1 MTHLYYVRHAQ
12 PDYSVH
18 DDLTRPLTEKGMRD
32 CALVTDFLTDKSI
45 DRVFSSPYKRAVDT
59 VQPFAAQA
67 HLPVTLIDDLRE
79 RRIDSVWI
87 DDFDSFCKAQW
98 ADFDYRYKDGECL
111 REVQERNIEALQ
123 KILLTCAGQN
133 IVIGGHGTALSTII
147 NFYDSA
153 FGYEDFIRM
162 RAKAPWIVHFTFDGT
177 RCISIETHDLI

>member
-79 RRIDSVWI
+79 RRIDLKASARHSGRTLTTATKTASVCARCRNAT
-87 DDFDSFCKAQW
+87 SKRCKKFC
-98 ADFDYRYKDGECL
+98 
-111 REVQERNIEALQ
+111 
-123 KILLTCAGQN
+123 
-133 IVIGGHGTALSTII
+133 
-147 NFYDSA
+147 
-153 FGYEDFIRM
+153 
-162 RAKAPWIVHFTFDGT
+162 
-177 RCISIETHDLI
+177 

>member
-87 DDFDSFCKAQW
+87 DDFESFCKAQW

-123 KILLTCAGQN
+123 KNSVDL
-133 IVIGGHGTALSTII
+133 
-147 NFYDSA
+147 
-153 FGYEDFIRM
+153 R
-162 RAKAPWIVHFTFDGT
+162 RAKHRHRRSRHGAEHNPQLLRSRF
-177 RCISIETHDLI
+177 RL

>member
-87 DDFDSFCKAQW
+87 DDFESF
-98 ADFDYRYKDGECL
+98 
-111 REVQERNIEALQ
+111 
-123 KILLTCAGQN
+123 
-133 IVIGGHGTALSTII
+133 
-147 NFYDSA
+147 
-153 FGYEDFIRM
+153 
-162 RAKAPWIVHFTFDGT
+162 
-177 RCISIETHDLI
+177 

>member
-67 HLPVTLIDDLRE
+67 HLRPAAAQTS
-79 RRIDSVWI
+79 SV
-87 DDFDSFCKAQW
+87 
-98 ADFDYRYKDGECL
+98 L
-111 REVQERNIEALQ
+111 P
-123 KILLTCAGQN
+123 
-133 IVIGGHGTALSTII
+133 
-147 NFYDSA
+147 
-153 FGYEDFIRM
+153 M
-162 RAKAPWIVHFTFDGT
+162 RKVFHKNVVYNP
-177 RCISIETHDLI
+177 

>member
-87 DDFDSFCKAQW
+87 DDFESFCKAQW

-111 REVQERNIEALQ
+111 REVQEQHQCAAKNSVDLRRAEHRHRRSRYGAEHDPQ
-123 KILLTCAGQN
+123 LLR
-133 IVIGGHGTALSTII
+133 
-147 NFYDSA
+147 
-153 FGYEDFIRM
+153 FGFR
-162 RAKAPWIVHFTFDGT
+162 
-177 RCISIETHDLI
+177 L